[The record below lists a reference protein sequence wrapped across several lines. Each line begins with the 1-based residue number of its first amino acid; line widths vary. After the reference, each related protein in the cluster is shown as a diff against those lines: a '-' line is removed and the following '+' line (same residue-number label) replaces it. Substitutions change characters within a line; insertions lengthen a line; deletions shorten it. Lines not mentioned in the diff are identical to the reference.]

1 MATREDSGVLYIAI
15 ALWELKKKN
24 QKKKQL
30 HMFHAL
36 SNLCPSSAFAHLGMY
51 W

>member
-1 MATREDSGVLYIAI
+1 MGTREDSGVLYIAI
-15 ALWELKKKN
+15 ALWELK
-24 QKKKQL
+24 KKKQL